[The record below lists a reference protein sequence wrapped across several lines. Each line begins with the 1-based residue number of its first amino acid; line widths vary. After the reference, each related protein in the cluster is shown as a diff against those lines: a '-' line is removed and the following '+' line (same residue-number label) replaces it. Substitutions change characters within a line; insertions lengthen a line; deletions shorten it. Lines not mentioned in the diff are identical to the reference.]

1 MRRSSRSGS
10 TVRFMHRSWSFA
22 LVLGL
27 LALVTPGI
35 PVRAAGDSARA
46 VAAGA
51 GEKLVESYVYPAR
64 AKDAADVLRRNAA
77 AGAYDGLKEAALA
90 TRLTTDIYAVLHDKH
105 VNLRYSAEVSSPEP
119 SRKATPD
126 PAVRAA
132 QTKRMRQTGYGLG
145 RVAHL
150 PGNVGYLDVRG
161 FPDVNDEL
169 DTVFDG
175 AVNSV
180 AYSDAIVLDLRRNH
194 GGSPDSIA
202 RLLSHFLAPKTHL
215 NDFVGRGDGDEKVTE
230 STYTEA
236 VPGPRITAPLYVLT
250 SSETFSGGEE
260 CAYDVQALKRGTLI
274 GAVTGGGANPGETR
288 RIDDHFLIFV
298 PTERARNPIT
308 KTNWEGVGV
317 KPDIELPRERALVT
331 AYGMAIDV
339 KLSDTSLTAA
349 QRDGLKQ
356 LRAKIDTLADAEI
369 LAL

>member
-1 MRRSSRSGS
+1 MLSLCAPVDAADDPARS
-10 TVRFMHRSWSFA
+10 
-22 LVLGL
+22 
-27 LALVTPGI
+27 
-35 PVRAAGDSARA
+35 

-51 GEKLVESYVYPAR
+51 GQRLVESYVYPAR
-64 AKDAADVLRRNAA
+64 AREAAEVLRRNAA

-105 VNLRYSAEVSSPEP
+105 VNLRYSGEVSPPEP
-119 SRKATPD
+119 SRRATPG
-126 PAVRAA
+126 PAARAV
-132 QTKRMRQTGYGLG
+132 QLMRMRQIGYGLG

-150 PGNVGYLDVRG
+150 PGNVGYLDLRG
-161 FPDVNDEL
+161 FPDASDEL
-169 DTVFDG
+169 NAVFDG
-175 AVNSV
+175 AVNSI

-230 STYTEA
+230 STFTEA

-274 GAVTGGGANPGETR
+274 GAITGGGANPGETR

-298 PTERARNPIT
+298 PSERARNPIT
-308 KTNWEGVGV
+308 KTNWEGIGV
-317 KPDIELPRERALVT
+317 KPDIEVPRERALIA
-331 AYGMAIDV
+331 AYGMAVDA
-339 KLSDTSLTAA
+339 KLRDASLTAA

-356 LRAKIDTLADAEI
+356 LRTRIDTLADADI

>member
-1 MRRSSRSGS
+1 MRTSKRSRGI
-10 TVRFMHRSWSFA
+10 VRFMNRSSAFA
-22 LVLGL
+22 LGLAL
-27 LALVTPGI
+27 LALVAPAA
-35 PVRAAGDSARA
+35 PARAADDPARA

-51 GEKLVESYVYPAR
+51 GQQLVESYVYPAR
-64 AKDAADVLRRNAA
+64 AREAADVLRRNAA

-105 VNLRYSAEVSSPEP
+105 VNLRYSAESNPPEP
-119 SRKATPD
+119 SRHATPG
-126 PAVRAA
+126 PAARAA
-132 QTKRMRQTGYGLG
+132 RLQRMRQTGYGLG

-150 PGNVGYLDVRG
+150 PGNVGYLDVRS
-161 FPDVNDEL
+161 FPDASDEL
-169 DTVFDG
+169 NAVFDG
-175 AVNSV
+175 AVNSI

-202 RLLSHFLAPKTHL
+202 RLLSHFVAPKTHL

-274 GAVTGGGANPGETR
+274 GAVTGGGANPGGTR

-298 PTERARNPIT
+298 PSERARNPIT
-308 KTNWEGVGV
+308 KTNWEGAGV
-317 KPDIELPRERALVT
+317 KPDIELPRERALVR
-331 AYGMAIDV
+331 AYGMAIDA
-339 KLSDTSLTAA
+339 KLQDTSLTAA
-349 QRDGLKQ
+349 QRDGFKQ
-356 LRAKIDTLADAEI
+356 LRAKIDTLTDADI